1 MAEKTKILVLY
12 DGEPLVDAKVY
23 VDTIVGQEKET
34 DEDGKIAFDLDSGYV
49 GFVNVLVKK
58 ESAAIQVTSLMLLE
72 EGEEHTIN
80 IPV

>member
-12 DGEPLVDAKVY
+12 DGEPLIDAKVY